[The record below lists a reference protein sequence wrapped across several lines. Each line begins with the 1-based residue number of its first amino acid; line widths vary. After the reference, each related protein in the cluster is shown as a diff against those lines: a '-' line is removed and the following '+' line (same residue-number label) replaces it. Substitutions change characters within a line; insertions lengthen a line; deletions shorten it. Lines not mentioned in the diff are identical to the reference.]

1 MLIARALRRWG
12 QRDGTGLAAS
22 VSFYALF
29 AMAPLLVFGVVV
41 TSRTIGP
48 DKAKDAAIEWLADMI
63 PVSAAE
69 SLVSVVHLKLIA
81 DGPWWSNV
89 VSGLVLI

>member
-48 DKAKDAAIEWLADMI
+48 
-63 PVSAAE
+63 VSYT
-69 SLVSVVHLKLIA
+69 HLTLPTK
-81 DGPWWSNV
+81 STV
-89 VSGLVLI
+89 